1 MLWNLTLVTARHGSR
16 RLGWGLAA
24 LGMLLVSTDSLWVR
38 VSGADALDIAF
49 IVGVLSLVLYGAMA
63 LRRSAASW
71 ASLRSEIRP
80 LLAIGVLGA
89 VSQLTFI
96 SAITHTEIPNVVA
109 IVASA
114 PVLGAAFAWVALRER
129 TSPRV
134 AAGIALTVV
143 GIGMVVST
151 SVGSPNLVG
160 DFLALV
166 AVICFAASTVI
177 WRRHQGM
184 SRVVG
189 LFLASAFVVIPTAF
203 VANPGVLDAPALAA
217 LLVMGLVCNPL
228 GRLSYSNAPKYAPA
242 SEVALFAPVE
252 TVAGIVWA
260 AVFLSEYPE
269 IITVTG
275 AVVVILGML
284 YATVLDR
291 KGAMA
296 FGSD

>member
-1 MLWNLTLVTARHGSR
+1 MKVARTGSR

-49 IVGVLSLVLYGAMA
+49 IVSVLSLVLYGAMA
-63 LRRSAASW
+63 VRRASASW
-71 ASLRSEIRP
+71 DSLRAHTRP
-80 LLAIGVLGA
+80 LLVIGVLGA
-89 VSQLTFI
+89 ISQLTFI
-96 SAITHTEIPNVVA
+96 SAITHTQVPNVVA

-114 PVLGAAFAWVALRER
+114 PVLAAAFAWLALRER

-134 AAGIALTVV
+134 AVGIAATVV

-177 WRRHQGM
+177 WRRHQDM

-189 LFLASAFVVIPTAF
+189 LILASVLVVIPTAF
-203 VANPGVLDAPALAA
+203 VADPSALDAPAWAAILA
-217 LLVMGLVCNPL
+217 MGLLCNPL

-242 SEVALFAPVE
+242 SEVALFAPTE

-260 AVFLSEYPE
+260 AVFLDEYPAL
-269 IITVTG
+269 VVAAG
-275 AVVVILGML
+275 AVVVIFGML

-291 KGAMA
+291 GGAVA
-296 FGSD
+296 FGGD

>member
-1 MLWNLTLVTARHGSR
+1 MIAQTGGR

-38 VSGADALDIAF
+38 VSGADALNIAF
-49 IVGVLSLVLYGAMA
+49 VVSALSLVLYGAMA
-63 LRRSAASW
+63 IRQRAASW
-71 ASLRSEIRP
+71 ASLQADTWP
-80 LLAIGVLGA
+80 LLTIGVLGA
-89 VSQLTFI
+89 ISQLTFI
-96 SAITHTEIPNVVA
+96 SAITHTEVPNVVA

-114 PVLGAAFAWVALRER
+114 PVLAAAFAWVTLRER

-134 AAGIALTVV
+134 AVGISLTVV

-151 SVGSPNLVG
+151 SIGSPNVLG
-160 DFLALV
+160 DVLALI
-166 AVICFAASTVI
+166 AVVCFAVSTVI
-177 WRRHQGM
+177 WRRHREM

-189 LFLASAFVVIPTAF
+189 LSLAALLVLIPTAF
-203 VANPGVLDAPALAA
+203 VVDLGALDAKAWAA
-217 LLVMGLVCNPL
+217 IGIMGLLCNPL
-228 GRLSYSNAPKYAPA
+228 GRLSYSNAPRYAPA

-260 AVFLSEYPE
+260 AAFLGEYPAP
-269 IITVTG
+269 VTLGG
-275 AVVVILGML
+275 AVVVIFGML

-291 KGAMA
+291 KCAVA

>member
-1 MLWNLTLVTARHGSR
+1 MVRTGSR

-49 IVGVLSLVLYGAMA
+49 IVGVLSLLLYGAMA
-63 LRRSAASW
+63 LRQASASW
-71 ASLRSEIRP
+71 ASLRADTWP

-89 VSQLTFI
+89 ISQLTFI
-96 SAITHTEIPNVVA
+96 SAITRTEVPNVVA

-114 PVLGAAFAWVALRER
+114 PVLAAAFAWVALRER

-134 AAGIALTVV
+134 GAGIALTVV

-151 SVGSPNLVG
+151 SIGSPNLWG
-160 DFLALV
+160 DFLALI

-177 WRRHQGM
+177 WRRHRDM
-184 SRVVG
+184 SRLMG
-189 LFLASAFVVIPTAF
+189 LALSALLVVIPTAF
-203 VANPGVLDAPALAA
+203 AADPGGLDGPAWLAILA
-217 LLVMGLVCNPL
+217 MGLVCNPL
-228 GRLSYSNAPKYAPA
+228 GRLSYSNAPRYAPA
-242 SEVALFAPVE
+242 GEVALFAPVE

-260 AVFLSEYPE
+260 AVFLSEYPAV
-269 IITVTG
+269 ITVAG
-275 AVVVILGML
+275 AVIVIFGML
-284 YATVLDR
+284 YATVFDR
-291 KGAMA
+291 RGAVA

>member
-1 MLWNLTLVTARHGSR
+1 MTARNGGR
-16 RLGWGLAA
+16 RFGWGLAA

-49 IVGVLSLVLYGAMA
+49 IVGVLSLLLYGAMA
-63 LRRSAASW
+63 LRQASASW
-71 ASLRSEIRP
+71 ASLRADTWP

-89 VSQLTFI
+89 ISQLTFI
-96 SAITHTEIPNVVA
+96 SAITHTEVPNVVA

-114 PVLGAAFAWVALRER
+114 PVLAAAFAWVALRER

-151 SVGSPNLVG
+151 SIGSPNLWG
-160 DFLALV
+160 DFLALI

-177 WRRHQGM
+177 WRRHRDM
-184 SRVVG
+184 SRLMG
-189 LFLASAFVVIPTAF
+189 LALAALLVVIPTAF
-203 VANPGVLDAPALAA
+203 VADPGRLDAPAWAAILA
-217 LLVMGLVCNPL
+217 MGLVCNPL
-228 GRLSYSNAPKYAPA
+228 GRLSYSNAPKHAPA

-260 AVFLSEYPE
+260 AVFLSEYP
-269 IITVTG
+269 TLLVAAG
-275 AVVVILGML
+275 AVVVIFGML
-284 YATVLDR
+284 YATLLDR
-291 KGAMA
+291 KGAVA
-296 FGSD
+296 FGTD

>member
-1 MLWNLTLVTARHGSR
+1 MVRTGSR

-49 IVGVLSLVLYGAMA
+49 IVGVLSLLLYGAMA
-63 LRRSAASW
+63 LRQAAVSW
-71 ASLRSEIRP
+71 ASLRADRWP

-89 VSQLTFI
+89 ISQLTFI
-96 SAITHTEIPNVVA
+96 SAITHTEVPNVVA

-114 PVLGAAFAWVALRER
+114 PVLAAAFAWVTLRER

-134 AAGIALTVV
+134 GAGIALTVV

-151 SVGSPNLVG
+151 SIGSPNLWG
-160 DFLALV
+160 DFLALI

-177 WRRHQGM
+177 WRRHRDM
-184 SRVVG
+184 SRLMG
-189 LFLASAFVVIPTAF
+189 LALAALLVVIPTAF
-203 VANPGVLDAPALAA
+203 VADPGGLDAPAWAAILA
-217 LLVMGLVCNPL
+217 MGLVCNPL
-228 GRLSYSNAPKYAPA
+228 GRLSYSNAPRYAPA

-260 AVFLSEYPE
+260 AVFLSEYPAA
-269 IITVTG
+269 VTLAG
-275 AVVVILGML
+275 AVVVIFGML

-291 KGAMA
+291 RGAAA

>member
-1 MLWNLTLVTARHGSR
+1 MIVRTGSR

-38 VSGADALDIAF
+38 VSGADALTIAF
-49 IVGVLSLVLYGAMA
+49 IVSVLSLLLYGAMA
-63 LRRSAASW
+63 LRQVSASW
-71 ASLRSEIRP
+71 ASLRADTRP

-89 VSQLTFI
+89 ISQLTFI
-96 SAITHTEIPNVVA
+96 SAITHTEVPNVVA

-114 PVLGAAFAWVALRER
+114 PVLAAAFAWVALRER

-151 SVGSPNLVG
+151 SIGSPNLWG
-160 DFLALV
+160 DFLALI

-177 WRRHQGM
+177 WRRHRDM
-184 SRVVG
+184 SRLMG
-189 LFLASAFVVIPTAF
+189 LALSALLVVIPTAF
-203 VANPGVLDAPALAA
+203 VADPGGLDGPAWLAILA
-217 LLVMGLVCNPL
+217 MGLVCNPL
-228 GRLSYSNAPKYAPA
+228 GRLSYSNAPKHA
-242 SEVALFAPVE
+242 SAGEVALFAPVE

-260 AVFLSEYPE
+260 AVFLSEYPALV
-269 IITVTG
+269 TVAG
-275 AVVVILGML
+275 AAIVIFGMM

-291 KGAMA
+291 RGAVA

>member
-1 MLWNLTLVTARHGSR
+1 MVRTGSR

-49 IVGVLSLVLYGAMA
+49 IVGVLSLLLYGAMA
-63 LRRSAASW
+63 LRQASASW
-71 ASLRSEIRP
+71 ASLRADTWP

-89 VSQLTFI
+89 ISQLTFI
-96 SAITHTEIPNVVA
+96 SAITRTEVPNVVA

-114 PVLGAAFAWVALRER
+114 PVLAAAFAWVALRER

-134 AAGIALTVV
+134 GAGIALTVV

-151 SVGSPNLVG
+151 SIGSPNLWG
-160 DFLALV
+160 DFLALI

-177 WRRHQGM
+177 WRRHRDM
-184 SRVVG
+184 SRLIG
-189 LFLASAFVVIPTAF
+189 LALSALLVVIPTAF
-203 VANPGVLDAPALAA
+203 AADPGGLDGPAWLAILA
-217 LLVMGLVCNPL
+217 MGLVCNPL
-228 GRLSYSNAPKYAPA
+228 GRLSYSNAPRYAPA
-242 SEVALFAPVE
+242 GEVALFAPVE

-260 AVFLSEYPE
+260 AVFLSEYPAV
-269 IITVTG
+269 ITVAG
-275 AVVVILGML
+275 AVIVIFGML
-284 YATVLDR
+284 YATVFDR
-291 KGAMA
+291 RGAVA

>member
-1 MLWNLTLVTARHGSR
+1 MIGRNGGR
-16 RLGWGLAA
+16 RFGWGLAA

-38 VSGADALDIAF
+38 VSGADALNIAF
-49 IVGVLSLVLYGAMA
+49 IVGVLSLLLYGVMA
-63 LRRSAASW
+63 LRQAAASW
-71 ASLRSEIRP
+71 ASLRADTWP

-89 VSQLTFI
+89 ISQLTFI
-96 SAITHTEIPNVVA
+96 SAITHTEVPNVVA

-114 PVLGAAFAWVALRER
+114 PVLAAAFAWVALRER

-151 SVGSPNLVG
+151 SIGSPNLWG
-160 DFLALV
+160 DFLALI

-177 WRRHQGM
+177 WRRHRDM
-184 SRVVG
+184 SRLMG
-189 LFLASAFVVIPTAF
+189 L
-203 VANPGVLDAPALAA
+203 ALAA
-217 LLVMGLVCNPL
+217 LLVVLPTAFVADPGGLDAPAWLAILAMGLVCNPL
-228 GRLSYSNAPKYAPA
+228 GRLSYSNAPRYAPA

-260 AVFLSEYPE
+260 ALFLGEYPA
-269 IITVTG
+269 IVTLAG
-275 AVVVILGML
+275 AVVVIFGML

-291 KGAMA
+291 RGAVA

>member
-1 MLWNLTLVTARHGSR
+1 MIGRNGGR
-16 RLGWGLAA
+16 RFGWGLAA

-38 VSGADALDIAF
+38 VSGADALNIAF
-49 IVGVLSLVLYGAMA
+49 IVGVLSLLLYGAMA
-63 LRRSAASW
+63 LRQAAASW
-71 ASLRSEIRP
+71 ASLRADTWP

-89 VSQLTFI
+89 ISQLTFI
-96 SAITHTEIPNVVA
+96 SAITHTEVPNVVA

-114 PVLGAAFAWVALRER
+114 PVLAAAFAWVALRER

-151 SVGSPNLVG
+151 SIGSPNLWG
-160 DFLALV
+160 DFLALI

-177 WRRHQGM
+177 WRRHRDM
-184 SRVVG
+184 SRLMG
-189 LFLASAFVVIPTAF
+189 LALAALLVVIPTAF
-203 VANPGVLDAPALAA
+203 VADPGGLDAPAWAAILA
-217 LLVMGLVCNPL
+217 MGLVCNPL
-228 GRLSYSNAPKYAPA
+228 GRLSYSNAPRYAPA

-260 AVFLSEYPE
+260 AVFLSEYPAA
-269 IITVTG
+269 VTLAG
-275 AVVVILGML
+275 AVVVIFGML

-291 KGAMA
+291 RGAAA

>member
-1 MLWNLTLVTARHGSR
+1 MIAVTGSR

-38 VSGADALDIAF
+38 VSGADALTIAF
-49 IVGVLSLVLYGAMA
+49 IVSVLALLLYGAMA
-63 LRRSAASW
+63 LRHASASW
-71 ASLRSEIRP
+71 ASLRADTRP

-89 VSQLTFI
+89 ISQLTFI
-96 SAITHTEIPNVVA
+96 SAITHTEVPNVVA

-114 PVLGAAFAWVALRER
+114 PVLAAAFAWMVLRER

-134 AAGIALTVV
+134 AVGIALTVV
-143 GIGMVVST
+143 GIGMVVS
-151 SVGSPNLVG
+151 SSIGSPNLFG

-177 WRRHQGM
+177 WRRHRDM
-184 SRVVG
+184 SRTVG
-189 LFLASAFVVIPTAF
+189 LALGAVLVVIPTVF
-203 VANPGVLDAPALAA
+203 VVDLGGLDAPAWAAILA
-217 LLVMGLVCNPL
+217 MGLVCNPL
-228 GRLSYSNAPKYAPA
+228 GRLSYSTAPKYAPA
-242 SEVALFAPVE
+242 GEVALFAPVE

-260 AVFLSEYPE
+260 AVFLSEYPALV
-269 IITVTG
+269 TVAG
-275 AVVVILGML
+275 AVIVIFGML

-291 KGAMA
+291 RGAVA

>member
-1 MLWNLTLVTARHGSR
+1 MIGRNGGR
-16 RLGWGLAA
+16 RFGWGLAA

-49 IVGVLSLVLYGAMA
+49 IVGVLSLLLYGAMA
-63 LRRSAASW
+63 LRQASASW
-71 ASLRSEIRP
+71 ASLRADTWP

-89 VSQLTFI
+89 ISQLTFI
-96 SAITHTEIPNVVA
+96 SAITHTEVPNVVA

-114 PVLGAAFAWVALRER
+114 PVLAAAFAWVALRER

-151 SVGSPNLVG
+151 SIGSPNLWG
-160 DFLALV
+160 DFLALI

-177 WRRHQGM
+177 WRRHREM
-184 SRVVG
+184 SRLMG
-189 LFLASAFVVIPTAF
+189 LALAALLVVIPTAF
-203 VANPGVLDAPALAA
+203 VADPGGLDASAWLAILA
-217 LLVMGLVCNPL
+217 MGLVCNPL
-228 GRLSYSNAPKYAPA
+228 GRLSYSNAPRHAPA

-260 AVFLSEYPE
+260 ALFLAEYPAF
-269 IITVTG
+269 VTLAG
-275 AVVVILGML
+275 AVVVIFGML

-291 KGAMA
+291 RGAVA

>member
-1 MLWNLTLVTARHGSR
+1 MVRTGSR

-49 IVGVLSLVLYGAMA
+49 IVGVLSLLLYGAMA
-63 LRRSAASW
+63 LRQAAVSW
-71 ASLRSEIRP
+71 ASLRADRWP

-89 VSQLTFI
+89 ISQLTFI
-96 SAITHTEIPNVVA
+96 SAITHTEVPNVVA

-114 PVLGAAFAWVALRER
+114 PVLAAAFAWVALRER

-134 AAGIALTVV
+134 GAGIALTVV

-151 SVGSPNLVG
+151 SIGSPNLWG
-160 DFLALV
+160 DFLALI

-177 WRRHQGM
+177 WRRHRDM
-184 SRVVG
+184 SRLMG
-189 LFLASAFVVIPTAF
+189 LALAALLVVIPTAF
-203 VANPGVLDAPALAA
+203 VADPGGLDAPAWAAILA
-217 LLVMGLVCNPL
+217 MGLVCNPL
-228 GRLSYSNAPKYAPA
+228 GRLSYSNAPRYAPA

-260 AVFLSEYPE
+260 AVFLSEYPAA
-269 IITVTG
+269 VTLAG
-275 AVVVILGML
+275 AVVVIFGML

-291 KGAMA
+291 RGAAA

>member
-1 MLWNLTLVTARHGSR
+1 MVRTGSR

-49 IVGVLSLVLYGAMA
+49 IVGVLSLLLYGAMA
-63 LRRSAASW
+63 LRQAAASW
-71 ASLRSEIRP
+71 ASLRADRWP

-89 VSQLTFI
+89 ISQLTFI
-96 SAITHTEIPNVVA
+96 SAITHTEVPNVVA

-114 PVLGAAFAWVALRER
+114 PVLAAAFAWVTLRER

-134 AAGIALTVV
+134 GAGIALTVV

-151 SVGSPNLVG
+151 SIGSPNLWG
-160 DFLALV
+160 DFLALI

-177 WRRHQGM
+177 WRRHRDM
-184 SRVVG
+184 SRLMG
-189 LFLASAFVVIPTAF
+189 LALAALLVVIPTAF
-203 VANPGVLDAPALAA
+203 VADPGGLDAPAWAAILA
-217 LLVMGLVCNPL
+217 MGLVCNPL
-228 GRLSYSNAPKYAPA
+228 GRLSYSNAPRYAPA

-260 AVFLSEYPE
+260 AVFLSEYP
-269 IITVTG
+269 TLLVAAG
-275 AVVVILGML
+275 AVVVIFGML

-291 KGAMA
+291 KGAVA
-296 FGSD
+296 FGTD

>member
-1 MLWNLTLVTARHGSR
+1 MIGRNGGR
-16 RLGWGLAA
+16 RFGWGLAA

-38 VSGADALDIAF
+38 VSGADALNIAF
-49 IVGVLSLVLYGAMA
+49 IVGVLSLLLYGVMA
-63 LRRSAASW
+63 LRQAAASW
-71 ASLRSEIRP
+71 ASLRADTWP

-89 VSQLTFI
+89 ISQLTFI
-96 SAITHTEIPNVVA
+96 SAITHTEVPNVVA

-114 PVLGAAFAWVALRER
+114 PVLAAAFAWVALRER

-151 SVGSPNLVG
+151 SIGSPNLWG
-160 DFLALV
+160 DFLALI

-177 WRRHQGM
+177 WRRHRDM
-184 SRVVG
+184 SRLMG
-189 LFLASAFVVIPTAF
+189 LALAALLVVIPTAF
-203 VANPGVLDAPALAA
+203 VADPGGLDGPAWLAILA
-217 LLVMGLVCNPL
+217 MGLVCNPL
-228 GRLSYSNAPKYAPA
+228 GRLSYSNAPRYAPA

-260 AVFLSEYPE
+260 ALFLGEYPAL
-269 IITVTG
+269 VTLAG
-275 AVVVILGML
+275 AVVVIFGML

-291 KGAMA
+291 RGAVA

>member
-1 MLWNLTLVTARHGSR
+1 MIGRNGGR
-16 RLGWGLAA
+16 RFGWGLAA

-38 VSGADALDIAF
+38 VSGADALNIAF
-49 IVGVLSLVLYGAMA
+49 IVGVLSLLLYGAMA
-63 LRRSAASW
+63 LRQAAASW
-71 ASLRSEIRP
+71 ASLRADTWP

-89 VSQLTFI
+89 ISQLTFI
-96 SAITHTEIPNVVA
+96 SAITHTEVPNVVA

-114 PVLGAAFAWVALRER
+114 PVLAAAFAWVALRER

-151 SVGSPNLVG
+151 SIGSPNLWG
-160 DFLALV
+160 DFLALI

-177 WRRHQGM
+177 WRRHRDM
-184 SRVVG
+184 SRLMG
-189 LFLASAFVVIPTAF
+189 LALAALLVVIPTAF
-203 VANPGVLDAPALAA
+203 VADPGGLDGPAWLAILA
-217 LLVMGLVCNPL
+217 MGLVCNPL
-228 GRLSYSNAPKYAPA
+228 GRLSYSNAPRYAPA

-260 AVFLSEYPE
+260 ALFLGEYPAL
-269 IITVTG
+269 VTLAG
-275 AVVVILGML
+275 AVVVIFGML

-291 KGAMA
+291 RGAVA

>member
-1 MLWNLTLVTARHGSR
+1 MITQTGGR

-49 IVGVLSLVLYGAMA
+49 IVGVLSLMLYGAMA
-63 LRRSAASW
+63 LRRASASL
-71 ASLRSEIRP
+71 ASLRADIWP

-89 VSQLTFI
+89 ISQLTFI
-96 SAITHTEIPNVVA
+96 SAITHTEVPNVVA
-109 IVASA
+109 IVAAA
-114 PVLGAAFAWVALRER
+114 PLLAAAFAWVALRER

-134 AAGIALTVV
+134 VGGIVLTVV

-151 SVGSPNLVG
+151 SIGSPNVVG

-166 AVICFAASTVI
+166 AVICFAISTVI
-177 WRRHQGM
+177 WRRHRDM

-189 LFLASAFVVIPTAF
+189 LAFAALLVVIPTAF
-203 VANPGVLDAPALAA
+203 VADLGTLDAKAWAA
-217 LLVMGLVCNPL
+217 ILVMGLACNPL
-228 GRLSYSNAPKYAPA
+228 GRLSYSNAPRYAPA

-260 AVFLSEYPE
+260 ALFLSEYPAL
-269 IITVTG
+269 VTLGG
-275 AVVVILGML
+275 AVVVIFGML

-291 KGAMA
+291 TGAVA
-296 FGSD
+296 FGGD

>member
-1 MLWNLTLVTARHGSR
+1 MIARNGGR
-16 RLGWGLAA
+16 RFGWGLAA

-49 IVGVLSLVLYGAMA
+49 IVGVLSLLLYGAMA
-63 LRRSAASW
+63 LRRASASW
-71 ASLRSEIRP
+71 ASLRADTWP

-89 VSQLTFI
+89 ISQLTFI
-96 SAITHTEIPNVVA
+96 SAITHTEVPNVVA

-114 PVLGAAFAWVALRER
+114 PVLAAAFAWVALRER

-134 AAGIALTVV
+134 TAGIALTVV

-151 SVGSPNLVG
+151 SIGSPNLWG
-160 DFLALV
+160 DFLALI

-177 WRRHQGM
+177 WRRHRDM
-184 SRVVG
+184 SRLMG
-189 LFLASAFVVIPTAF
+189 L
-203 VANPGVLDAPALAA
+203 ALAA
-217 LLVMGLVCNPL
+217 LLVVIPTALVADPGGLDAPAWAAILAMGLVCNPL
-228 GRLSYSNAPKYAPA
+228 GRLSYSNAPKHAPA

-260 AVFLSEYPE
+260 AVFLSEYPAA
-269 IITVTG
+269 VTLAG
-275 AVVVILGML
+275 AVVVIFGML

-291 KGAMA
+291 RGAAA

>member
-1 MLWNLTLVTARHGSR
+1 MVRTGSR

-49 IVGVLSLVLYGAMA
+49 VVSVLSLVLYGTMA
-63 LRRSAASW
+63 IRQASASW
-71 ASLRSEIRP
+71 ASLRADTWP

-89 VSQLTFI
+89 ISQLTFI
-96 SAITHTEIPNVVA
+96 SAITHTQVPNVVA

-114 PVLGAAFAWVALRER
+114 PVLAAAFAWLALRER

-151 SVGSPNLVG
+151 SVGSPDILG
-160 DFLALV
+160 DLLALI

-177 WRRHQGM
+177 WRRHRDM
-184 SRVVG
+184 SRIVG
-189 LFLASAFVVIPTAF
+189 LSLAAILVVIPTAF
-203 VANPGVLDAPALAA
+203 VADPGALDAPAWAA
-217 LLVMGLVCNPL
+217 IVAMGLLCNPL
-228 GRLSYSNAPKYAPA
+228 GRLAYSNAPKYAPA
-242 SEVALFAPVE
+242 SEVALFAPTE

-260 AVFLSEYPE
+260 AVFLSEYP
-269 IITVTG
+269 TLLVAAG
-275 AVVVILGML
+275 AVVVIFGML
-284 YATVLDR
+284 YATLLDR
-291 KGAMA
+291 RGAAA